1 MIRRLLSIRL
11 KSTFLGLVG
20 GKDKNGNPKPVSAGK
35 VALYV
40 LLFAFLAASLL
51 FFVFTVTMSLAM
63 VFIPFEADDIYF
75 GLVSLSSLSV
85 LFVLS
90 IFETKSEIFDCKDN
104 ELLLSMP
111 IKSGDIIISRIASV
125 MIYNYII
132 EAVIMIPAV
141 VSYIIAG
148 GSAIGIA
155 GSVLVFLTLPHLATA
170 LASGVGYL
178 VALISAKMKNKTVVV
193 MALYMLFL
201 FAYMAA
207 YTYLME
213 NLDALIENIVN
224 NFTDVAEKLS
234 FVGIVGSVS
243 LLNPIALIIYLL
255 LSFCVSA
262 AAYFVISKSFIYI
275 ATGSKTSAKI
285 KYHAKKLEQKSLF
298 SALVKKEFSK
308 LFSSAG
314 YMLNGGL
321 GVIFMLLLGGFAIV
335 KRGDFEVAVGEMLQI
350 PLGVASELFA
360 PMIIALIVFM
370 SSMVMIS
377 SSALSLEGKSFWIL
391 KSMPIEPKT
400 YLFAKAMPHI
410 VIGAASGAITG
421 LLLAIATSAPVYL
434 YPFYLLIPALANVF
448 FAFAGILLNVAFPKF
463 EFTNEMQVVKQSMAT
478 FLSMMLGFL
487 VGGAF
492 FVLAIFGMSMT
503 SAVVIVSLMTATL
516 VILNVG
522 AYLLIAGPAS
532 RRAANFN

>member
-20 GKDKNGNPKPVSAGK
+20 GKDKNGNPKPVSVGK

-51 FFVFTVTMSLAM
+51 FFVFTVTISLAM
-63 VFIPFEADDIYF
+63 VFIPFGADDIYF
-75 GLVSLSSLSV
+75 GLVSLASLSV

-148 GSAIGIA
+148 GSAIGMA
-155 GSVLVFLTLPHLATA
+155 GSALVFLTLPHLATA

-262 AAYFVISKSFIYI
+262 VAYFVISKSFIYI

-400 YLFAKAMPHI
+400 YLFAKAMPHV
-410 VIGAASGAITG
+410 VIGAASGAVTG

-434 YPFYLLIPALANVF
+434 CPFYLLIPALANVF

-532 RRAANFN
+532 RRAANF